1 MVWELDLCPFF
12 SLGKRLKSEAGGTVP
27 GKFEL
32 KGSEN
37 RRVRNYEGYRRLP
50 EKMGKGV
57 TRREFDFMRLRMS
70 KKYEHQE
77 IN

>member
-1 MVWELDLCPFF
+1 MSFF
-12 SLGKRLKSEAGGTVP
+12 LVGEAAKIRAGGTVP
-27 GKFEL
+27 GKCEL

-50 EKMGKGV
+50 EKMSKGV
-57 TRREFDFMRLRMS
+57 TRREFDFVRLRMS

>member
-1 MVWELDLCPFF
+1 MSFF
-12 SLGKRLKSEAGGTVP
+12 LVGEAAKIRAGGTVP